1 MLYPHSNLTS
11 IAIVSGEPLVG
22 HALEQM
28 LRSDGYDARLLDQSS
43 VNGPSTIFEGASLVL
58 LAPRMSG
65 ADREALFELLRNG
78 VSEKVAAPVL
88 ELVSGSDEAQD
99 KEEVGA
105 RRVLWPCQL
114 KVLKREIEAALS
126 NGS

>member
-11 IAIVSGEPLVG
+11 IAIIGGEPLVG

-28 LRSDGYDARLLDQSS
+28 LRSDGYDARLLDRSS
-43 VNGPSTIFEGASLVL
+43 INGPSTIFEGASLVL
-58 LAPRMSG
+58 LAPKTSG
-65 ADREALFELLRNG
+65 ADREALFERLTNG
-78 VSEKVAAPVL
+78 APGKVAAPVL

-99 KEEVGA
+99 KEEVGV
-105 RRVLWPCQL
+105 RRLLWPCQL
-114 KVLKREIEAALS
+114 KVLKQEIEAALS

>member
-11 IAIVSGEPLVG
+11 IAIIGGEPLVG

-43 VNGPSTIFEGASLVL
+43 INGPSTIFERASLVL
-58 LAPRMSG
+58 LAPGMSG
-65 ADREALFELLRNG
+65 ADREALFGRLRNG

-99 KEEVGA
+99 KGEIGA
-105 RRVLWPCQL
+105 RRVLWPCQF

-126 NGS
+126 YGS